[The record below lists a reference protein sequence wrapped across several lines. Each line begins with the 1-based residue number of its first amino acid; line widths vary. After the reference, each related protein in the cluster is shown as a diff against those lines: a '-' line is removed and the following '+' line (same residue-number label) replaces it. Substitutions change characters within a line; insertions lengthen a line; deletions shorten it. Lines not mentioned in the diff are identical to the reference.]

1 MWWATIPLSRP
12 SGTPPSVSV
21 SVGLPC
27 RKIILPPTNSALPV
41 RATWCNRARRAAP
54 MWLGK
59 LSAVSGMYL
68 APEVVPDVL
77 QKYFGR
83 PGHSTFLSPA
93 TTRST

>member
-1 MWWATIPLSRP
+1 MPLSRP

-27 RKIILPPTNSALPV
+27 GKILPPTNSALPV

-77 QKYFGR
+77 QKYFGK
-83 PGHSTFLSPA
+83 PGQRTSRSPA